1 MIGGIELVVLD
12 MAGTTVRDDGLVEQ
26 AFDGALRESGVVPG
40 TADYDQA
47 HRYVRETMGQS
58 KVEVFRALFPGQD
71 DRARRGNTLFE
82 RGYDHLAAQRCGPVD
97 GAEEVVR
104 LLRDSGI
111 RTCLTTGFA
120 AATRERVIERLQW
133 SNMVDLVLGSE
144 EAGRGRPCPD
154 MILTAGLRLGVS
166 DVRAIA
172 VVGDTG
178 YDMLA
183 GVRAGASVVAGV
195 LTGAH
200 DRRTLSGHG
209 ATHVLESV
217 ADLPG
222 VLERG
227 VRDRAG

>member
-1 MIGGIELVVLD
+1 MIEGIELVVLD

-40 TADYDQA
+40 TAEYDQA

-58 KVEVFRALFPGQD
+58 KIEVFRALFPGQE
-71 DRARRGNTLFE
+71 DRARRGNTSFE
-82 RGYDHLAAQRCGPVD
+82 RGYDRLAAERCEPVH
-97 GAEEVVR
+97 GAEKVVR
-104 LLRDSGI
+104 LLRDNGV

-120 AATRERVIERLQW
+120 TATRERVIERLQW
-133 SNMVDLVLGSE
+133 SNLTDLVLGPE
-144 EAGRGRPCPD
+144 EAGRGRPYPD

-200 DRRTLSGHG
+200 GQRTLSGHG

-222 VLERG
+222 ALARG
-227 VRDRAG
+227 VRGETG